1 MIFDT
6 HAHYDDDAFNEDR
19 DDLLNSLKEN
29 GVGGVVNVASSMA
42 TTKTSVGLAEKYPF
56 IYTSVGVHPDEVGE
70 LDEAAYEELFTS
82 AKHEKCVAIGEIGLD
97 YYWNK
102 EEKEVQAAA
111 FRRQLDIARELDLP
125 VIIHSREA
133 ASDTFEI
140 MKEAHG
146 AGIRGAIH
154 CYSYSWEMAKEYIK
168 MGYFI
173 GVGGVLTFK
182 NAAKL
187 KEVVKNAP
195 LESLVLETDCPYLS
209 PVPHRG
215 ERNSSINIKYVVET
229 MAELKGVTTDE
240 IECVTWDNAM
250 RLYGLKG
257 KFNEN

>member
-19 DDLLNSLKEN
+19 DTLLASLKEN
-29 GVGGVVNVASSMA
+29 GVGGVVNVSSSMA
-42 TTKTSVGLAEKYPF
+42 TIKTSIGLAEKYPF
-56 IYTSVGVHPDEVGE
+56 IYTSVGVHPDEVGA
-70 LDEAAYEELFTS
+70 LDEVAYEELFMS

-102 EEKEVQAAA
+102 EIKEVQAAA
-111 FRRQLDIARELDLP
+111 FRRQLDIARELNLP

-140 MKEAHG
+140 MKEAYR
-146 AGIRGAIH
+146 AGIHGVIH

-195 LESLVLETDCPYLS
+195 MESLVLETDCPYLS

-229 MAELKGVTTDE
+229 MAELKGVTTEE
-240 IECVTWDNAM
+240 IERVTWDNAM
-250 RLYGLKG
+250 RLYSFMESLPI
-257 KFNEN
+257 

>member
-6 HAHYDDDAFNEDR
+6 HAHYDDNAFNEDR
-19 DDLLNSLKEN
+19 DALLASLKEN
-29 GVGGVVNVASSMA
+29 GVGGVVNVSSSMA
-42 TTKTSVGLAEKYPF
+42 TTKTSIGLAEKYPF

-70 LDEAAYEELFTS
+70 LDEAAYEELFKA

-102 EEKEVQAAA
+102 EEKEVQARA
-111 FRRQLDIARELDLP
+111 FRRQLAIAKELNLP

-140 MKEAHG
+140 MKEAYRK
-146 AGIRGAIH
+146 GIRGVIH

-229 MAELKGVTTDE
+229 MAELKGMTPDD
-240 IECVTWDNAM
+240 IERATWDNAM
-250 RLYGLKG
+250 RLYGLR
-257 KFNEN
+257 ESLPI